1 MITKSDKIRFLKENQ
16 ELARACFG
24 SDSSDEGKRVDGWDA
39 YVLIRRARVALRYS
53 PKTYRL
59 DIFYSLYRT
68 WKREAK
74 KCL

>member
-24 SDSSDEGKRVDGWDA
+24 DNCPSIEGKDA
-39 YVLIRRARVALRYS
+39 DELIRRARVALRYS